1 MISKTPCTKRPTFP
15 LLIVFFVLT
24 WTNMQMPG
32 EEIITYPADLS
43 EAFPG
48 LKLGEIAGL
57 IQDGDSTFFLESY
70 NHRLL
75 AIKDGKIVHQIG
87 GIGQGKGEFY
97 YPRDFAIDD
106 RSNFYVLD
114 FIGKGINR
122 VQYLD
127 PGGKYLAGF
136 NASSR
141 AWGFAID
148 SSGHIL
154 MGMPALKEIITVHD
168 TMGKRLAGFGK
179 LVLPSE
185 VYGGKYESSDK
196 YYTIPM
202 NRVNIAVDKDDNTW
216 VSFLFMPL
224 VLKYDKK
231 GDLILKKVIGLP
243 GLEPVKEAL
252 WKPGSK
258 EAKKYLSM
266 NLDGIQMP
274 VMIKDIIYNESQ
286 STFYLLLGNDT
297 ILAMSTTGEYR
308 HLIKPVFTGGAIE
321 KFFLLETGDIIIRFF
336 YHPEC
341 YRLKIRYPDK
351 NQKLEEK

>member
-1 MISKTPCTKRPTFP
+1 MILKAPYAKKPAFF
-15 LLIVFFVLT
+15 LLLVLFVLS
-24 WTNMQMPG
+24 WTSMQMPG

-48 LKLGEIAGL
+48 LKLAEIAGL
-57 IQDGDSTFFLESY
+57 IQKGDSTFILESY
-70 NHRLL
+70 NHRIL

-97 YPRDFAIDD
+97 YPRDFAIDNKI
-106 RSNFYVLD
+106 NFYVFD
-114 FIGKGINR
+114 FVGRGINR
-122 VQYLD
+122 VQCLD

-136 NASSR
+136 NAESR
-141 AWGFAID
+141 AWGFAVD
-148 SSGHIL
+148 SSYHVLLGT
-154 MGMPALKEIITVHD
+154 PTLKVVVTEYD
-168 TMGKRLAGFGK
+168 TLGKKLAGFGK

-185 VYGGKYESSDK
+185 IYGDKYESSDK

-202 NRVNIAVDKDDNTW
+202 NRVNIAVDKDDNVW
-216 VSFLFMPL
+216 LSFLFMPL

-231 GDLILKKVIGLP
+231 GNLLFKKVIDLP
-243 GLEPVKEAL
+243 GLEPVKKAL

-258 EAKKYLSM
+258 EAKDYLSM

-274 VMIKDIIYNESQ
+274 VIIKDIIYNESQ

-297 ILAMSTTGEYR
+297 ILVMSPTGEYR
-308 HLIKPVFTGGAIE
+308 YLIKPLFAGGTIE
-321 KFFLLETGDIIIRFF
+321 KFFLLETGDIIVRFF

-341 YRLKIRYPDK
+341 YRLKVRYPDK
-351 NQKLEEK
+351 NKKLEG